1 MPVNKPETTIR
12 AILAAAEQ
20 LFVQHSY
27 ADVTMRDIAEA
38 AQVTTGALY
47 HYFPGKERLYYE
59 MMTAYLERVRQASLE
74 ATPAQGPCRDRLH
87 VLTRVFLG
95 MPAEQRNLMNLVRR
109 DINVFKGR
117 TREGLVRAYQA
128 AVPDLVEEIVRDGM
142 RSRELKQRDA
152 RWLAWAYVAVVETT
166 LSEYAQ
172 HSLGGLDERLEAAA
186 ELFFDG
192 AGVIHAD

>member
-1 MPVNKPETTIR
+1 MPANKPETTIR

-20 LFVQHSY
+20 LFVQRSY

-59 MMTAYLERVRQASLE
+59 MMTAYLGRVRQASLE
-74 ATPAQGPCRDRLH
+74 ATPGQGRCRDRLYM
-87 VLTRVFLG
+87 LTRVFLG

-109 DINVFKGR
+109 DINAFKGH

-128 AVPDLVEEIVRDGM
+128 AVPDLVEAIVRDGM
-142 RSRELKQRDA
+142 RGSELKQRDA
-152 RWLAWAYVAVVETT
+152 RWLAWSYVAIVETT
-166 LSEYAQ
+166 LSDYAQ
-172 HSLGGLDERLEAAA
+172 HSLGGLDERLEAAL

-192 AGVIHAD
+192 AGVVHAD